1 MQFSFFISL
10 KQALFE
16 PNQYLQQCSKMMYK
30 TQDIARLQ
38 YHTML
43 LDIKNNNNNKKK
55 SWSFGW
61 ELGGK
66 TPTFPL
72 SDSNEITD

>member
-1 MQFSFFISL
+1 MKFSFFISL

-16 PNQYLQQCSKMMYK
+16 PNQYLQQWSKMMYK

-43 LDIKNNNNNKKK
+43 LDVNKNYNKKK

-66 TPTFPL
+66 TLTFPL